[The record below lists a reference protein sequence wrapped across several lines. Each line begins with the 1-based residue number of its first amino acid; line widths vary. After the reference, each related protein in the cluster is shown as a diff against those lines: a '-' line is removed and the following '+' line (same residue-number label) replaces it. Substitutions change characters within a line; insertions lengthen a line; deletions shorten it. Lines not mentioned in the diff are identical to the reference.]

1 MNLIKSKLIK
11 KVSIG
16 ILPLAFLFV
25 TMCPNHIAHSTAP
38 TTVSILPANADGSL
52 TEITNG
58 QSRNYATDGG
68 YKDSTGAAGAGR
80 GIISYST
87 AGGIGV
93 LTLNGVDLSTDN
105 GLLTAAAGDGDLDI
119 VLVGTNSITSTKATI
134 AATSNNIKFTGD
146 GTLTISQNTAGSAIA
161 TATAGNIEF
170 ASTSGITLK
179 QAAGASAINS
189 VADVILT
196 NGNVVV
202 TQTGAADAVTV
213 GGNTTING
221 GTLDITQNT
230 TNASIKGTGTLDM
243 TAGSFVT
250 KNAGATGHGIDI
262 TGVVTL
268 SGGSIDA
275 TITNANSTGIP
286 LYSAETITINGANVK
301 AIGAAGHSSY
311 GISNA
316 GGKAITINKGS
327 VIEALGNTNAIRTAN
342 LTLDE
347 TVTWTAMAGQTANTA
362 TKLAQTKGTEIVAA
376 LTAGGQDYVK
386 LSNETTLDPTSST
399 FDKYTASK
407 EHTEITVGLGLNG
420 NTLSEIVAGD
430 AALQVGRDYVLN
442 YNGAD
447 PVSVTFQV
455 REYLET
461 LPVGTHVL
469 TFKFANGTTADFT
482 LNVVDATPVATDNNS
497 NANTAANTEQNQK
510 DQLPK
515 TGDETSVMPYVLLLT
530 AGLFTIIIATKKK
543 IFCK

>member
-1 MNLIKSKLIK
+1 MKLIESKLLK

-25 TMCPNHIAHSTAP
+25 TMCPNHIAHSAVP
-38 TTVSILPANADGSL
+38 TTVSVLPDAADGAL
-52 TEITNG
+52 TAITNG
-58 QSRNYATDGG
+58 QSRDYATMGG
-68 YKDSTGAAGAGR
+68 YKDSTGAVGAGR
-80 GIISYST
+80 GTISYST
-87 AGGIGV
+87 AGGTGV

-105 GLLTAAAGDGDLDI
+105 GLLTAAAGDGDLEI

-146 GTLTISQNTAGSAIA
+146 GTLTISQNTAGSAIS
-161 TATAGNIEF
+161 TATGGNIEF
-170 ASTSGITLK
+170 ASNSGITLK
-179 QAAGASAINS
+179 QAAVAAAIDS
-189 VADVILT
+189 VADLVLT
-196 NGNVVV
+196 NGHVVV
-202 TQTGAADAVTV
+202 TQTGATDAVKV
-213 GGNTTING
+213 GDNTTING
-221 GTLDITQNT
+221 GTLDVTQNT

-243 TAGSFVT
+243 TAGSVVT
-250 KNAGATGHGIDI
+250 KNAGATGNGTDI
-262 TGVVTL
+262 TGAVTL
-268 SGGSIDA
+268 NGGSIDA
-275 TITNANSTGIP
+275 TITNASSTGIP
-286 LYSAETITINGANVK
+286 LYSAETITINSANVK
-301 AIGAAGHSSY
+301 ALGAAGHSPY

-316 GGKAITINKGS
+316 AGKNITINKGS

-347 TVTWTAMAGQTANTA
+347 TVAWTALAGQTANAA
-362 TKLAQTKGTEIVAA
+362 TKLTQTKGSEIVSA

-386 LSNETTLDPTSST
+386 LYNETTLDPVSST
-399 FDKYTASK
+399 FDKYTAAK

-420 NTLSEIVAGD
+420 NTLSEITAGD
-430 AALQVGRDYVLN
+430 TALQVGRDYVLN

-461 LPVGTHVL
+461 LPVGEHVL
-469 TFKFANGTTADFT
+469 TFKFANGTTADFM
-482 LNVVDATPVATDNNS
+482 LNVVDTTPVNN
-497 NANTAANTEQNQK
+497 AEQNQK

-530 AGLFTIIIATKKK
+530 AGLFTIIVATKKK

>member
-1 MNLIKSKLIK
+1 MNLNKSKLLK

-25 TMCPNHIAHSTAP
+25 TMCPNHIAHSAVP
-38 TTVSILPANADGSL
+38 TTVSVLPDAADGAL
-52 TEITNG
+52 TAITNG
-58 QSRNYATDGG
+58 QSRDYATMGG
-68 YKDSTGAAGAGR
+68 YKDSTGAVGAGR
-80 GIISYST
+80 GTISYST
-87 AGGIGV
+87 AGGTGV

-105 GLLTAAAGDGDLDI
+105 GLLTATSGDGDLEV

-134 AATSNNIKFTGD
+134 AVTSNNIKFSGD

-161 TATAGNIEF
+161 TTTGGNIEF
-170 ASTSGITLK
+170 ASNSEITLK
-179 QAAGASAINS
+179 QAASASAINS

-196 NGNVVV
+196 SGNVII
-202 TQTGAADAVTV
+202 TQTGTADAITV
-213 GGNTTING
+213 GGATKINDG
-221 GTLDITQNT
+221 VLDITQNT

-243 TAGSFVT
+243 TSGAVVT
-250 KNAGATGHGIDI
+250 KNAGATGNGIDI
-262 TGVVTL
+262 TGAVTL
-268 SGGSIDA
+268 AGGSVDA

-286 LYSAETITINGANVK
+286 IYSAETITIDGANVI
-301 AIGAAGHSSY
+301 ALGAAGHSPY

-316 GGKAITINKGS
+316 AGKNITINKGS
-327 VIEALGNTNAIRTAN
+327 VVEALGNTNAIRTAN

-347 TVTWTAMAGQTANTA
+347 NAAWTAMAGQTADTA
-362 TKLAQTKGTEIVAA
+362 TRLEQTKGNEVVAS
-376 LTAGGQDYVK
+376 LTTNGQDYVK
-386 LSNETTLDPTSST
+386 LYNETTLDPVSST
-399 FDKYTASK
+399 FDKYTAAK

-420 NTLSEIVAGD
+420 NTLSEITAGD
-430 AALQVGRDYVLN
+430 TALQVGRDYVLN

-461 LPVGTHVL
+461 LPVGEHVL
-469 TFKFANGTTADFT
+469 TFKFANGTTADFM
-482 LNVVDATPVATDNNS
+482 LNVVDTTPVNN
-497 NANTAANTEQNQK
+497 AEQNQK

-530 AGLFTIIIATKKK
+530 AGLFTIIVATKKK